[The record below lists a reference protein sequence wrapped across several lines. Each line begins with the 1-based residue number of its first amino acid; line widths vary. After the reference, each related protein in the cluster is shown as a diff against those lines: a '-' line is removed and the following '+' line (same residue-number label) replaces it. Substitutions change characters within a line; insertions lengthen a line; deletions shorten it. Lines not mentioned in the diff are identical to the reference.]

1 MKNRKLKIKKYMQ
14 TFENSHKDEKKN
26 DKIW

>member
-1 MKNRKLKIKKYMQ
+1 MKNRKLKIKKNMQ
-14 TFENSHKDEKKN
+14 TFENSYKDEKKN

>member
-14 TFENSHKDEKKN
+14 TFENSYKDEKKN